1 MYQQIES
8 PAITRHFV
16 NLGDS
21 QVHIRLAG
29 SGPPLVLLHQSPTSS
44 AEMATD
50 IEACAQFF
58 TVIGIDM
65 PGYGL
70 SDPLPNEHPEVSDL
84 AAAVER
90 VITALGLD
98 QVLLYGFHTGGV
110 VAFEFACRYPAR
122 CAAAVV
128 NGLVCMEGDEL
139 ADLLRHYNVLPEVT
153 AEGAHLPWLWARLRD
168 QTLFFPWYRKTPD
181 ARMALDLHDGNY
193 LHPYLVDFLRAKEGG
208 RPGYQAA
215 FRYPTRERLPHVD
228 VPIYLVNFEPD
239 PLTPHPERAGEFPAC
254 VTRAVFDDFA
264 TLQAATVNY
273 LRDYAPADVEIPRE
287 SVGSCDA
294 TLHKAVV
301 NTEAGSVFL
310 RHSSAGDAR
319 PLLLLHDAGSSSIA
333 LKPLAQRLVQVH
345 GGRRQVLL
353 IDLPGHGETDDLQ
366 LPVYS
371 PEAISILI
379 GLVLQE
385 LGIEAVD
392 IVAVGASALIASALG
407 HSDQMIVDRMV
418 LIDPWFFGE
427 DERERLAASY
437 APKLMPGDYGQHL
450 LEAWYYARDS
460 ELYWPWNE
468 PHPQNAL
475 TREPDIRP
483 DRVQARTVD
492 VLKAGIAFPRLV
504 RELLTADCESPF
516 AELACNITVCARSGN
531 GHEAR
536 AETAAALNPHATYR
550 CIPPGDS
557 DWHSAVAEMLKVTAD
572 IGHNSDIATQSSA

>member
-50 IEACAQFF
+50 IEACANFF
-58 TVIGIDM
+58 TVVGIDM
-65 PGYGL
+65 PGYGM

-84 AAAVER
+84 AAVVER
-90 VITALGLD
+90 VVTALGLD
-98 QVLLYGFHTGGV
+98 KVLLYGFHTGAI
-110 VAFEFACRYPAR
+110 VAFEFACRYPER

-168 QTLFFPWYRKTPD
+168 QTLFFPWYRKTPE
-181 ARMALDLHDGNY
+181 ARMALDLHDGAY

-215 FRYPTRERLPHVD
+215 FRYPTRERLPSVD
-228 VPIYLVNFEPD
+228 APIFLVNFAPD

-264 TLQAATVNY
+264 TLQEATADY
-273 LRDYAPADVEIPRE
+273 LRDHEPADVDIPRE
-287 SVGSCDA
+287 SVGVFDGV
-294 TLHKAVV
+294 LQKAVV

-310 RHSSAGDAR
+310 RRSAAGDER
-319 PLLLLHDAGSSSIA
+319 PVLLLHDAGSSSAA
-333 LKPLAQRLVQVH
+333 LEPLARRLIDAY

-366 LPVYS
+366 LPVYTA
-371 PEAISILI
+371 EAISILL
-379 GLVLQE
+379 GLVLIE
-385 LGIEAVD
+385 LGITAVD
-392 IVAVGASALIASALG
+392 VMAVGASALIASELG
-407 HSDQMIVDRMV
+407 HSDQMIVDRML

-427 DERERLAASY
+427 DERERLSASF

-483 DRVQARTVD
+483 DRIQARTVD

-504 RELLTADCESPF
+504 RELLTADCASPF
-516 AELACNITVCARSGN
+516 AELACDVAVCARAGN

-536 AETAAALNPHATYR
+536 AERAAALNPHATYR
-550 CIPPGDS
+550 LIPPDES
-557 DWHSAVAEMLKVTAD
+557 SWHAAVAEMLKVTGD
-572 IGHNSDIATQSSA
+572 IGHNSDIATQSST